1 VPMRKW
7 WLASVALLLIAC
19 LALSSAGPVWAHA
32 ELIESEPSGGDV
44 LAEAPERVRLVFDEP
59 VRFEEGEGAEPSPL
73 DPIKVY
79 SEEGTRVDKTD
90 TRASPDDP
98 EVLLVDLKKLSDG
111 VYGVDWGVTSKDG
124 HAIDGALGFTVD
136 GADAKREGPVEPAA
150 KNEPIGLGVV
160 EIVALLGVLVLLVIA
175 LRWLVSRFSSR

>member
-7 WLASVALLLIAC
+7 LASGALLLIAC

-32 ELIESEPSGGDV
+32 KLIESEPSGGDV
-44 LAEAPERVRLVFDEP
+44 LAEAPEQVRLVFDEP

-124 HAIDGALGFTVD
+124 HVIDGALGFTVD
-136 GADAKREGPVEPAA
+136 SADAKREGPVEPAV
-150 KNEPIGLGVV
+150 KNGPVGLGVV
-160 EIVALLGVLVLLVIA
+160 EIVALLVVLVLVVLAV
-175 LRWLVSRFSSR
+175 RWLVSRFSSR